1 MFYLCIIKQ
10 IAMSPFNLTLPV
22 AIGCDHAGFDYKEAI
37 ISFLDGKNVTWK
49 DFGTHSA
56 DSVDY
61 PDFAHP
67 VATEVEN
74 QKAAFG
80 ILICGSGNGVAITAN
95 KHQGI
100 RAAICWGEELAEL
113 ARKHNNANIIC
124 IPARFVREDIV
135 EKMLEIFIH
144 TDFEGGRH
152 QNRVNKIACS

>member
-1 MFYLCIIKQ
+1 MTLKLIS
-10 IAMSPFNLTLPV
+10 MSPFNLTLPI
-22 AIGCDHAGFDYKEAI
+22 AIGSDHAGFEYKESI

-49 DFGTHSA
+49 DFGTYSE

-74 QKAAFG
+74 KKAAFG
-80 ILICGSGNGVAITAN
+80 ILICGSANGVAITAN
-95 KHQGI
+95 KHQQI

-124 IPARFVREDIV
+124 IPARFVREGLV
-135 EKMLEIFIH
+135 EKMIDIFMN
-144 TDFEGGRH
+144 TQFEGGRH
-152 QNRVNKIACS
+152 NNRVEKIACA